1 MRFRCSGRT
10 EVQSQAAAAAAAA
23 SVCWEPL
30 PKPATS
36 DAISFKEGGIKQ
48 LWGRDEYSTQ
58 TAQNVVW
65 YVKIIIRKNHSHIS
79 IQH

>member
-10 EVQSQAAAAAAAA
+10 EVQSQAAAAA

-48 LWGRDEYSTQ
+48 TSTVPRLLKMWSG
-58 TAQNVVW
+58 T
-65 YVKIIIRKNHSHIS
+65 
-79 IQH
+79 